1 MAAPTDV
8 TAWHVLTREGAVHE
22 LHVEPE
28 TGLTGAEAA
37 ERLASYG
44 PNRFAEAKAESRW
57 TAFLRQYQD
66 PMQIVLLVAGVISIY
81 PVKETGTG
89 IVILLLTLL
98 NAALGLSQEGKAA
111 AAVAALAKMMI
122 VKARVRRD
130 GALTQLPA
138 EQLVPGD
145 VVEIEAGDVVPADGR
160 VLAAATLEVAESALT
175 GESLPVGKSVESV
188 VAPDAALGDR
198 TDMVYMNTN
207 VTRGTG
213 EFVVTA
219 TGMATEVGHISGM
232 LQTQDDSKSPLTVQL
247 EKLTK
252 QLVVIAGVALVAS
265 VVLNMARGQ
274 SFTEVFTVAV
284 AFSIAAIPTG
294 LPAVVTTILS
304 RGTRLLADSNAIVKR
319 LRSTETL
326 GATSAI
332 CSDKTGTL
340 TLNQMT
346 AVELTIPGRRYTVSG
361 SGYST
366 EGQIKH
372 VAGEPE
378 VPLEPFMFPLAL
390 ACDAVL
396 TETGEMIGDPTEGA
410 LIVLSEKGGVDIATT
425 RERYPRVAE
434 LPFDTAYKLMATFHR
449 MTDEAG
455 AEVIRCF
462 VKGAPDQLLA
472 RADRHL
478 DPSMA
483 AMRIDDDFRAR
494 YLAENERLAEQG
506 LRVMAT
512 ARKDF
517 PAASFDAGAD
527 LLALM
532 SDLTLLA
539 LVGIVDPP
547 RPAAKAAIA
556 LAHDAGIQV
565 RMITGDHAIT
575 AEAIARELGIE
586 GRAISGAQFAE
597 LSDDEADREI
607 DDIGVIARVTPEQK
621 VRLVDI
627 LKRKGH
633 VVGMTGDG
641 VNDAP
646 ALKQSD
652 IGIAMGITG
661 TEVSKEAAAMI
672 LTDDNFATIVKAVEL
687 GRGLYD
693 NLVKYIR
700 FQMGVL
706 AGMIL
711 TFLGASILNIAGGI
725 PFLPLQTLWVNF
737 TTQVFQSIGLG
748 YGEPSEGLMKRR
760 PRKPE
765 KPILTRADT
774 RWFVIAGIVMA
785 ASTLAVIA
793 GAEHNDGETVAR
805 TMGMTTFAIANLVFS
820 FTARDA
826 VRSVF
831 SLDTFGDRRFVV
843 TSLLSVAAIVFATE
857 LAFFQRVFDTVELT
871 GNQWLVCI
879 GAAMTI
885 VVVSE
890 IRKFLTRRGGH
901 AGD

>member
-1 MAAPTDV
+1 MAAVESPTT
-8 TAWHVLTREGAVHE
+8 TATTEAPTWHMLPQEGVAQA
-22 LHVEPE
+22 LDVEPE
-28 TGLTGAEAA
+28 RGLTSEEAA
-37 ERLASYG
+37 SRLAHYG
-44 PNRFAEAKAESRW
+44 PNRFAEAKTESRW
-57 TAFLRQYQD
+57 HAFVRQYED

-81 PVKETGTG
+81 PVKQTGTG
-89 IVILLLTLL
+89 IMILALTLL
-98 NAALGLSQEGKAA
+98 NAVLGLQQEGKAA
-111 AAVAALAKMMI
+111 AAVAALQKMMI

-145 VVEIEAGDVVPADGR
+145 VVAIEAGDVVPADGR
-160 VLAAATLEVAESALT
+160 VLAAATLEVAEAALT
-175 GESLPVGKSVESV
+175 GESLPVSKGVET
-188 VAPDAALGDR
+188 VAAEDAALGDR
-198 TDMVYMNTN
+198 TDMVYINTN

-219 TGMATEVGHISGM
+219 TGMGTEVGHISGL
-232 LQTQDDSKSPLTVQL
+232 LQAQDESKSPLTVQL

-252 QLVVIAGVALVAS
+252 QLVTIAALALVVS
-265 VVLNMARGQ
+265 IVLNMARGQ
-274 SFTEVFTVAV
+274 SFTEGFTVAV

-304 RGTRLLADSNAIVKR
+304 RGTRLLADANAIIKR

-346 AVELTIPGRRYTVSG
+346 AVELTIPGRQYSVSG

-378 VPLEPFMFPLAL
+378 VELEQFMFPLVL

-396 TETGEMIGDPTEGA
+396 TATGEMIGDPTEGA
-410 LIVLSEKGGVDIATT
+410 LVVLGEKGGLDITAT

-449 MTDEAG
+449 MADESG
-455 AEVIRCF
+455 TEVVRCF

-472 RADRHL
+472 RAWSHL
-478 DPSMA
+478 DPELA
-483 AMRIDDDFRAR
+483 TAVVDEDFKAR
-494 YLAENERLAEQG
+494 YLAENERLAAKG

-517 PAASFDAGAD
+517 APADFDPGSD
-527 LLALM
+527 LLELT
-532 SDLTLLA
+532 DGLTLLA

-556 LAHDAGIQV
+556 TAHDAGIQV

-575 AEAIARELGIE
+575 AGAIARELGIP

-597 LSDDEADREI
+597 LSDEQADVEI

-646 ALKQSD
+646 ALKRAD

-672 LTDDNFATIVKAVEL
+672 LTDDNFATSVKAVDL
-687 GRGLYD
+687 GRRLYD

-700 FQMGVL
+700 FQMGAL

-711 TFLGASILNIAGGI
+711 TFLGASVLNIASGI
-725 PFLPLQTLWVNF
+725 PFLPAQTLWVNF
-737 TTQVFQSIGLG
+737 TTQVFQAIGLG
-748 YGEPSEGLMKRR
+748 YGEAGEGVMERK

-765 KPILTRADT
+765 QPILRRNDT
-774 RWFVIAGIVMA
+774 HWFVVAGVVMA
-785 ASTLAVIA
+785 TATLAVAA
-793 GAEHNDGETVAR
+793 GTEHSHGAGLAR
-805 TMGMTTFAIANLVFS
+805 TMALTTFAIGNLVFS
-820 FTARDA
+820 FPARHK
-826 VRSVF
+826 VHSVL
-831 SLDTFGDRRFVV
+831 SLDTF
-843 TSLLSVAAIVFATE
+843 
-857 LAFFQRVFDTVELT
+857 
-871 GNQWLVCI
+871 
-879 GAAMTI
+879 
-885 VVVSE
+885 
-890 IRKFLTRRGGH
+890 
-901 AGD
+901 